1 MNLNSIVN
9 DVKINDD
16 VGKLCKYKVLLFS
29 AKTVECIKTVD
40 LAFATESTDIFVSC
54 IEFRYCRAKSVDI

>member
-1 MNLNSIVN
+1 LES
-9 DVKINDD
+9 
-16 VGKLCKYKVLLFS
+16 LLFS

-40 LAFATESTDIFVSC
+40 LAFATESDIFVSC